1 MKMKKWAEWL
11 VVRRLDFVLYFI
23 WLVILPIYWFRY
35 MPEAMDDAV
44 DELEEIKGAID
55 DYRK

>member
-11 VVRRLDFVLYFI
+11 VVKRLDFVLYFI

-35 MPEAMDDAV
+35 MPEAMNDAV

>member
-11 VVRRLDFVLYFI
+11 VVKRLDFVLYFI

-35 MPEAMDDAV
+35 MPKAMDDAV